1 MNEIVPLSLRTPAE
15 AEAVPILRLVV
26 AAAASRAGLPYDLI
40 EELRLL
46 VSEAASCLLE
56 PALTTL
62 PGGTLRLELRPLAGG
77 LEMTVSIDRALDRVG
92 LATGWGW
99 RVIEGLADSVELDI
113 QDDRTS
119 IELLHDLSP
128 MDHN

>member
-1 MNEIVPLSLRTPAE
+1 
-15 AEAVPILRLVV
+15 
-26 AAAASRAGLPYDLI
+26 
-40 EELRLL
+40 
-46 VSEAASCLLE
+46 
-56 PALTTL
+56 
-62 PGGTLRLELRPLAGG
+62 
-77 LEMTVSIDRALDRVG
+77 MTVSIDRALDRVG